1 MVTVRINKDGF
12 GYSRIEVTD
21 HADPKVCAGVSAL
34 LWGLAGT
41 LMDAG
46 ADFVELLLGDGH
58 FIIDVT
64 PQPDNPTLQAYFRFV
79 DISLKQ
85 IKKSYPQDIDIE
97 ML

>member
-1 MVTVRINKDGF
+1 MVTVRINRDGF

-34 LWGLAGT
+34 LWGLAGI
-41 LMDAG
+41 LMQEG
-46 ADFVELLLGDGH
+46 VHFNEVLLGDGH
-58 FIIDVT
+58 FIIDLM
-64 PQPDNPTLQAYFRFV
+64 PEPDNPTLQAYFRFV
-79 DISLKQ
+79 ENSLKQ